1 MSTQLISVD
10 VAQRRL
16 RRLLLAGA
24 VIATIWVVLPI
35 YFLVVNAWSSQD
47 AVNAFPKAFV
57 PEMNHES
64 LSFLLGFDGV
74 LSSLVN
80 SLIVAA
86 ITMIFSIG
94 LGAPA
99 GYALARYEFRG
110 KGTFRLL
117 ILLTRAF
124 PLPLLALPLT
134 VLYIRLGVDDTLV
147 GLALV
152 HTMLALPFAV
162 LITFSLF
169 SGVPTELEEAA
180 WVFGCTKVQAF
191 RRVVLPIALPGLAA
205 SAIFAFV
212 ISWNEVFASSVL
224 MIQNRTL
231 TAFLLQNLD
240 VSPMHMKFAGGAL
253 LVLPAA
259 TFMFLIRKHLFAMWG
274 ISNRLLMANI
284 AIQNVTKSFGSYDAL
299 KGIGLAVADQ
309 EFLVLLGASGCGK
322 STLLR
327 IIAGLETADVGEVHV
342 GGERIDQLQA
352 KDRRLAMVFQNYA
365 VFPHLTVFEN
375 IAFGLRMQKRPQ
387 EVVAAKVNQVARMV
401 HLEALLDRYS
411 GQLSGGQRQRVALA
425 RALAVEPRVML
436 MDEPLS
442 NLDALLRLEMRAEL
456 KSILAAS
463 KTTTIYVTHD
473 QVEAMS
479 LADRIAVMH
488 QGVIVQCDT
497 PLEIYRN
504 PVNTF
509 VAGFIGNPPMNFIPA
524 HAVQDGI
531 FEARGLRLQGPL
543 GHRELLL
550 GIRPEDMQ
558 VGDAGFTCQA
568 DLIEPLGPNVLVTDV
583 QDSAVFRA
591 ALSSTTTVSKGQSIF
606 LQPDLERV
614 RWFTPEGQSV
624 ESVS

>member
-1 MSTQLISVD
+1 MSTQLITIG
-10 VAQRRL
+10 VAQKRL
-16 RRLLLAGA
+16 RRLLLVGA
-24 VIATIWVVLPI
+24 AIATVWVLLPI
-35 YFLVVNAWSSQD
+35 YFLVVNAWSSQE
-47 AVNAFPKAFV
+47 AVNAFPKAFA

-86 ITMIFSIG
+86 ITMVFSIG

-110 KGTFRLL
+110 KGLFRLL

-274 ISNRLLMANI
+274 ISNR
-284 AIQNVTKSFGSYDAL
+284 
-299 KGIGLAVADQ
+299 
-309 EFLVLLGASGCGK
+309 
-322 STLLR
+322 
-327 IIAGLETADVGEVHV
+327 
-342 GGERIDQLQA
+342 
-352 KDRRLAMVFQNYA
+352 
-365 VFPHLTVFEN
+365 
-375 IAFGLRMQKRPQ
+375 
-387 EVVAAKVNQVARMV
+387 
-401 HLEALLDRYS
+401 
-411 GQLSGGQRQRVALA
+411 
-425 RALAVEPRVML
+425 
-436 MDEPLS
+436 
-442 NLDALLRLEMRAEL
+442 
-456 KSILAAS
+456 
-463 KTTTIYVTHD
+463 
-473 QVEAMS
+473 
-479 LADRIAVMH
+479 
-488 QGVIVQCDT
+488 
-497 PLEIYRN
+497 
-504 PVNTF
+504 
-509 VAGFIGNPPMNFIPA
+509 
-524 HAVQDGI
+524 
-531 FEARGLRLQGPL
+531 
-543 GHRELLL
+543 
-550 GIRPEDMQ
+550 
-558 VGDAGFTCQA
+558 
-568 DLIEPLGPNVLVTDV
+568 
-583 QDSAVFRA
+583 
-591 ALSSTTTVSKGQSIF
+591 
-606 LQPDLERV
+606 
-614 RWFTPEGQSV
+614 
-624 ESVS
+624 

>member
-16 RRLLLAGA
+16 RRLLLVGA

-74 LSSLVN
+74 LSSLLN

-274 ISNRLLMANI
+274 ISNR
-284 AIQNVTKSFGSYDAL
+284 
-299 KGIGLAVADQ
+299 
-309 EFLVLLGASGCGK
+309 
-322 STLLR
+322 
-327 IIAGLETADVGEVHV
+327 
-342 GGERIDQLQA
+342 
-352 KDRRLAMVFQNYA
+352 
-365 VFPHLTVFEN
+365 
-375 IAFGLRMQKRPQ
+375 
-387 EVVAAKVNQVARMV
+387 
-401 HLEALLDRYS
+401 
-411 GQLSGGQRQRVALA
+411 
-425 RALAVEPRVML
+425 
-436 MDEPLS
+436 
-442 NLDALLRLEMRAEL
+442 
-456 KSILAAS
+456 
-463 KTTTIYVTHD
+463 
-473 QVEAMS
+473 
-479 LADRIAVMH
+479 
-488 QGVIVQCDT
+488 
-497 PLEIYRN
+497 
-504 PVNTF
+504 
-509 VAGFIGNPPMNFIPA
+509 
-524 HAVQDGI
+524 
-531 FEARGLRLQGPL
+531 
-543 GHRELLL
+543 
-550 GIRPEDMQ
+550 
-558 VGDAGFTCQA
+558 
-568 DLIEPLGPNVLVTDV
+568 
-583 QDSAVFRA
+583 
-591 ALSSTTTVSKGQSIF
+591 
-606 LQPDLERV
+606 
-614 RWFTPEGQSV
+614 
-624 ESVS
+624 

>member
-10 VAQRRL
+10 VAQKRL
-16 RRLLLAGA
+16 RRLLLVGA

-74 LSSLVN
+74 LSSLMH

-180 WVFGCTKVQAF
+180 WVFGCTKAQAF

-274 ISNRLLMANI
+274 ISNR
-284 AIQNVTKSFGSYDAL
+284 
-299 KGIGLAVADQ
+299 
-309 EFLVLLGASGCGK
+309 
-322 STLLR
+322 
-327 IIAGLETADVGEVHV
+327 
-342 GGERIDQLQA
+342 
-352 KDRRLAMVFQNYA
+352 
-365 VFPHLTVFEN
+365 
-375 IAFGLRMQKRPQ
+375 
-387 EVVAAKVNQVARMV
+387 
-401 HLEALLDRYS
+401 
-411 GQLSGGQRQRVALA
+411 
-425 RALAVEPRVML
+425 
-436 MDEPLS
+436 
-442 NLDALLRLEMRAEL
+442 
-456 KSILAAS
+456 
-463 KTTTIYVTHD
+463 
-473 QVEAMS
+473 
-479 LADRIAVMH
+479 
-488 QGVIVQCDT
+488 
-497 PLEIYRN
+497 
-504 PVNTF
+504 
-509 VAGFIGNPPMNFIPA
+509 
-524 HAVQDGI
+524 
-531 FEARGLRLQGPL
+531 
-543 GHRELLL
+543 
-550 GIRPEDMQ
+550 
-558 VGDAGFTCQA
+558 
-568 DLIEPLGPNVLVTDV
+568 
-583 QDSAVFRA
+583 
-591 ALSSTTTVSKGQSIF
+591 
-606 LQPDLERV
+606 
-614 RWFTPEGQSV
+614 
-624 ESVS
+624 